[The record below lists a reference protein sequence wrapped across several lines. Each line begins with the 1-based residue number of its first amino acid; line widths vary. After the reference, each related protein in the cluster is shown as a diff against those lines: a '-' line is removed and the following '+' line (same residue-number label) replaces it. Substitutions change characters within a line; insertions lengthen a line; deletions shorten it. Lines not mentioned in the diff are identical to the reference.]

1 MFSPENK
8 ITENKECLINIL
20 KIASISHDDHLSV
33 QNNADL
39 KHLVKDILSEDNL
52 ELPTLLLNH
61 NQVGFIL
68 NKINA
73 TSADKVLIL
82 SKFLASKKTQEL
94 HLSVDPLVKDAN
106 LKEKEGSLW
115 ECISSKPGPNGGI
128 IYLYKLRE
136 KFDSGDLITDESLK
150 KRKALKKKQE
160 ETFPAVEPDNK
171 MLPLNPSHAHDL
183 IPLLASLGYVWEEK
197 ILSLPDHK
205 ELVNGWIKLK
215 AERPNL
221 PPLKIGQFDYVLSPG
236 EFIKNFTDYD
246 AVLSSKEEFV
256 HDSLIHVI
264 PTLIS
269 MLENRDYTIIKNDLS
284 KVLLYAL
291 EQIAK
296 FKGEKYIKDA
306 VEFNLGLSV
315 DILSASIDDI
325 HTINRLIEKKT
336 PNDALIAIF
345 YYLSQAL
352 PQIHESIVKIPK
364 EILELATN
372 ATALW
377 GKLTKQ

>member
-1 MFSPENK
+1 
-8 ITENKECLINIL
+8 
-20 KIASISHDDHLSV
+20 
-33 QNNADL
+33 
-39 KHLVKDILSEDNL
+39 
-52 ELPTLLLNH
+52 
-61 NQVGFIL
+61 
-68 NKINA
+68 
-73 TSADKVLIL
+73 
-82 SKFLASKKTQEL
+82 
-94 HLSVDPLVKDAN
+94 
-106 LKEKEGSLW
+106 
-115 ECISSKPGPNGGI
+115 
-128 IYLYKLRE
+128 
-136 KFDSGDLITDESLK
+136 
-150 KRKALKKKQE
+150 
-160 ETFPAVEPDNK
+160 
-171 MLPLNPSHAHDL
+171 
-183 IPLLASLGYVWEEK
+183 
-197 ILSLPDHK
+197 
-205 ELVNGWIKLK
+205 
-215 AERPNL
+215 
-221 PPLKIGQFDYVLSPG
+221 
-236 EFIKNFTDYD
+236 
-246 AVLSSKEEFV
+246 
-256 HDSLIHVI
+256 
-264 PTLIS
+264 